1 MIAVSRVGRNPLV
14 VEFPVVSAAG
24 GSKITIPGSIPAHNP
39 PPDFDRDYP
48 SREMPVIAGKTRGNG
63 RKIT

>member
-1 MIAVSRVGRNPLV
+1 
-14 VEFPVVSAAG
+14 VVSAAG

-48 SREMPVIAGKTRGNG
+48 SRQMPVIAGETRGNG
-63 RKIT
+63 RMVT